1 MSIWVALILFV
12 IGIVLVVKGGDIFVD
27 SASWIAKAAGIP
39 TFIVGATIV
48 SLATTMPELLVSVFA
63 AAEGK
68 IDMAIGN
75 AVGSVI
81 ANTGLIMAISL
92 IFLSISIVRK
102 EYIKQCVIL
111 VICSAVLWLGSLSG
125 QLAAWASI
133 VLFFVFCGFM
143 ALNVYNAKQQSA
155 AVERIEATKKDYI
168 KNIVLFLL
176 GAAAIVVGSDFL
188 VDGGSAIAAALGVD
202 ERIVAVTLVAVGTSL
217 PELVTTL
224 TAIRKKESSLS
235 IGNIIGANI
244 IDLSMILPICS
255 IVSGKGLPVLGKCL
269 TVDLPACLMII
280 VIALLPLLIR
290 QKSSKLQGIAL
301 LASYGVYLCLTL
313 M

>member
-1 MSIWVALILFV
+1 MNIWVALILFA
-12 IGIVLVVKGGDIFVD
+12 IGIVLVVKGGDVFVD
-27 SASWIAKAAGIP
+27 AASWIAKAAGIP

-48 SLATTMPELLVSVFA
+48 SLATTMPELLVSTFA
-63 AAEGK
+63 AADGK

-75 AVGSVI
+75 AIGSVI
-81 ANTGLIMAISL
+81 ANTGLIMALSL

-102 EYIKQCVIL
+102 EYIKQCTIL
-111 VICSAVLWLGSLSG
+111 VVCAAVLWIGSLSG
-125 QLAAWASI
+125 QLAAWASV
-133 VLFFVFCGFM
+133 VLFLVFLGFM
-143 ALNVYNAKQQSA
+143 ALNIYNAKQQSA
-155 AVERIEATKKDYI
+155 GVERIEATKKDYAKKI
-168 KNIVLFLL
+168 ALFLL
-176 GAAAIVVGSDFL
+176 GAAAIVIGSDFL
-188 VDGGSAIAAALGVD
+188 VDGGSAIAEFLHVP

-255 IVSGKGLPVLGKCL
+255 IVSGEGLPVLGKCL
-269 TVDLPACLMII
+269 TVDLPACLII
-280 VIALLPLLIR
+280 IAIALVPLLIR
-290 QKSSKLQGIAL
+290 QKSSKIHGIIVI
-301 LASYGVYLCLTL
+301 ASYAVYLCLTL

>member
-1 MSIWVALILFV
+1 MNIWVALILFV

-27 SASWIAKAAGIP
+27 AASWIAKAAGIP

-48 SLATTMPELLVSVFA
+48 SLATTMPELLVSSFA

-81 ANTGLIMAISL
+81 ANTGLIMALSL

-102 EYIKQCVIL
+102 EYIKQCIML
-111 VICSAVLWLGSLSG
+111 VACATVLWVGSLSG
-125 QLAAWASI
+125 HLAAWASI
-133 VLFFVFCGFM
+133 VLFFIFLGFM
-143 ALNVYNAKQQSA
+143 ILNVYNAKQQSA
-155 AVERIEATKKDYI
+155 AVERIEAGKKDYA
-168 KNIVLFLL
+168 KNIVLFLI
-176 GAAAIVVGSDFL
+176 GAAAIVVGSQFL
-188 VDGGSAIAAALGVD
+188 VDGGSAIAEFLHVP
-202 ERIVAVTLVAVGTSL
+202 ERIIAVTLVAVGTSL

-255 IVSGKGLPVLGKCL
+255 IVSGQGLAVEGKCL
-269 TVDLPACLMII
+269 SVDMPACLII
-280 VIALLPLLIR
+280 IAIALLPLLIR
-290 QKSSKLQGIAL
+290 QKSSKTHGIVV
-301 LASYGVYLCLTL
+301 LASYAAYLFLTL
-313 M
+313 A

>member
-27 SASWIAKAAGIP
+27 AASWIAKAAGIP

-63 AAEGK
+63 AADGK

-102 EYIKQCVIL
+102 EYIKQCAIL

-125 QLAAWASI
+125 QLAAWAGI
-133 VLFFVFCGFM
+133 VLFFVFVGFM
-143 ALNVYNAKQQSA
+143 ALNIYNAKKQSA
-155 AVERIEATKKDYI
+155 TVERIEATKKEYA
-168 KNIVLFLL
+168 KNIVLFLA
-176 GAAAIVVGSDFL
+176 GAAAIVIGSEFL
-188 VDGGSAIAAALGVD
+188 VDGGSAIATALGVE
-202 ERIVAVTLVAVGTSL
+202 ERIIAVTLVAVGTSL

-280 VIALLPLLIR
+280 LIALLPLLIR
-290 QKSSKLQGIAL
+290 QKSSKLQGIVV

-313 M
+313 L